1 MRKPRQKA
9 RELIVPFVLTVTT
22 VTTAL
27 AAVTTAASVVASAGC
42 GDEEPAPPVDAGP
55 PDTPIV

>member
-1 MRKPRQKA
+1 MP
-9 RELIVPFVLTVTT
+9 LVLTVTT